1 MRWGFGQGEP
11 HFSPVKARPS
21 RNLCLSPRGY
31 PGDPEMKVGAEL
43 AHGSTTEPGELMLT
57 ELTAEG
63 EERDA
68 GWDAES
74 LREEFGK
81 P

>member
-1 MRWGFGQGEP
+1 
-11 HFSPVKARPS
+11 
-21 RNLCLSPRGY
+21 
-31 PGDPEMKVGAEL
+31 MKVGAEL